1 MLGEGPYNSMALRA
15 ESAGFPP
22 TPAAYY
28 YKGYGAI
35 LALPYYSKFLEQLFV
50 NRKHRIGTIIE

>member
-35 LALPYYSKFLEQLFV
+35 LALPYYSKFLAF
-50 NRKHRIGTIIE
+50 